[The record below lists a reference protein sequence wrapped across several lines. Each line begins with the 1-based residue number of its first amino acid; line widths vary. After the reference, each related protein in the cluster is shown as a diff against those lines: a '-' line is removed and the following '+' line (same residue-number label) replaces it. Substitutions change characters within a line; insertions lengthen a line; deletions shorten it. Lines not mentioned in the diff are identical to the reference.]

1 MDDCHEVCTKYS
13 DVYFVQQR
21 NPSEGSEGVIQA
33 SERVSEEM
41 QEGAKAGDTS
51 QTSGMLCLH
60 NDNVN

>member
-41 QEGAKAGDTS
+41 QEGAKAGDPQS
-51 QTSGMLCLH
+51 RVS
-60 NDNVN
+60 V